1 MKKSMIA
8 SLVALG
14 LVSGLAQAAD
24 KEVKF
29 VGSVTAVTC
38 DIEPSV
44 DGSDSMLPNTIQLG
58 AVAKGAAGK
67 EIDFRFKPSVTAGN
81 QSSCD
86 SMQDNGT
93 VSLTWTG
100 DTFSG
105 QGLGIIPALDAN
117 GNPLSTAQATD
128 AFVEITPKNT
138 KTASSFIQASNTT
151 HEFAPATL
159 KTGGDGLQYKAVLK
173 GGQIAGAFQ
182 TAAKFN
188 FSYK

>member
-24 KEVKF
+24 KEIKF

-44 DGSDSMLPNTIQLG
+44 DGSDTMMPNTIQLG
-58 AVAKGAAGK
+58 TVATGETGK
-67 EIDFRFKPSVTAGN
+67 VVDFRFKPSVTAGN

-86 SMQDNGT
+86 NMQDNGT

-100 DTFSG
+100 DTFSSK
-105 QGLGIIPALDAN
+105 GLGIIPVLDAN
-117 GNPLSTAQATD
+117 GNLSGTAQATD
-128 AFVEITPKNT
+128 AFVEITPKNA
-138 KTASSFIQASNTT
+138 KTAGSFIQASNTT
-151 HEFAPATL
+151 HEFAPSTL
-159 KTGGDGLQYKAVLK
+159 KAGGDGLQYQAVLQ
-173 GGQIAGAFQ
+173 GGQVAGAFQ

>member
-14 LVSGLAQAAD
+14 LVSGLAQADD
-24 KEVKF
+24 KEIKF

-44 DGSDSMLPNTIQLG
+44 DGADTMLPNTIQLG
-58 AVAKGAAGK
+58 TVATGERGNVV
-67 EIDFRFKPSVTAGN
+67 DFRFKPSVTAGN
-81 QSSCD
+81 QTSCD
-86 SMQDNGT
+86 NMQDNGT

-105 QGLGIIPALDAN
+105 KGLGIIPALDAN
-117 GNPLSTAQATD
+117 GNLSNTAQATD
-128 AFVEITPKNT
+128 AFVEITPKN
-138 KTASSFIQASNTT
+138 ASNGGSFIQASNTT
-151 HEFAPATL
+151 HEFAPSAL
-159 KTGGDGLQYKAVLK
+159 KTGGDGLQYQAVLQ
-173 GGQIAGAFQ
+173 GGQVAGAFQ